1 MRDDDP
7 GARVTGSGDEAEADS
22 GVRVGGDGYGK
33 VRLGPPR
40 ASRSGGRPGPRPA
53 PPGVRRAVRRKR
65 RDPRKRLRRL
75 IVAGALSALVLAG
88 SGVVWALPNYAAGRV
103 AAVDAGTVEA
113 EPRGALN
120 ILLVGVD
127 RRDHLTRRQQNL
139 LHLGRDLGR
148 RTDTMMIIH
157 LSEDHDRV
165 TVVSL
170 PRDSWVTIPG
180 KGEHKINSAYQFGG
194 PKLTVETV
202 RQATGLPIHHYI
214 EVNVLGFI
222 DVVDAVGGI
231 EVCTPVPINDAKTK
245 FQLPAGTHRLDGV
258 QALFY
263 ARTRA
268 TARSDLDRIDRQQQ
282 VLSAL
287 LDRAL
292 SGGTL
297 ANPVRLTNLIN
308 SALRTITVDRALSRN
323 LLGLAEQLRDVSTDD
338 VEFTTVPLADVDYR
352 TPTGESAVLWDKA
365 AAAELFRRI
374 KADEPLIR
382 PTRRPSATPSGGGSG
397 TPGAPASPAASAT
410 GLGTGSGT
418 ASPAASP
425 TIPPSRIM
433 LRVYNGTDIAGL
445 GARTRQELIDAGFL
459 VPSPA
464 GNTAT
469 EYERTVIRYA
479 PGREDSARTVAAA
492 IPGAE
497 VRQAD
502 IEGVEV
508 IVGRRHPGVRRVTV
522 AEPTPAATPGASP
535 SPSARTAT
543 QNICRR

>member
-1 MRDDDP
+1 
-7 GARVTGSGDEAEADS
+7 
-22 GVRVGGDGYGK
+22 
-33 VRLGPPR
+33 
-40 ASRSGGRPGPRPA
+40 
-53 PPGVRRAVRRKR
+53 
-65 RDPRKRLRRL
+65 
-75 IVAGALSALVLAG
+75 
-88 SGVVWALPNYAAGRV
+88 
-103 AAVDAGTVEA
+103 
-113 EPRGALN
+113 
-120 ILLVGVD
+120 
-127 RRDHLTRRQQNL
+127 
-139 LHLGRDLGR
+139 
-148 RTDTMMIIH
+148 
-157 LSEDHDRV
+157 
-165 TVVSL
+165 
-170 PRDSWVTIPG
+170 
-180 KGEHKINSAYQFGG
+180 
-194 PKLTVETV
+194 
-202 RQATGLPIHHYI
+202 
-214 EVNVLGFI
+214 
-222 DVVDAVGGI
+222 
-231 EVCTPVPINDAKTK
+231 
-245 FQLPAGTHRLDGV
+245 
-258 QALFY
+258 
-263 ARTRA
+263 
-268 TARSDLDRIDRQQQ
+268 DRQQQ

-410 GLGTGSGT
+410 GSGTRSGT

-543 QNICRR
+543 Q